1 MNQEADQIEEV
12 KNSFAIFQDKRGV
25 PRSYQIQSR
34 IATHRQ
40 GLIRYPH
47 QPTGYSKLPV
57 G

>member
-34 IATHRQ
+34 IAIHRQ

-47 QPTGYSKLPV
+47 LPTGNLE
-57 G
+57 